1 MKQLLFLLLPLCLL
15 LASCRAGATEPE
27 QLYLV
32 SAVGFDRTEDGLRV
46 VTEVPLTREN
56 EADKM
61 EVRVFEG
68 TGTTLAD
75 AMDDL
80 RSGLGKKL
88 FFGHCAVAVIGDRVS
103 GDTLR
108 AVLDFLTDGEIPLS
122 VTVVSAPDA
131 RELLARGSLSAPA
144 AGYEIPD
151 ILRLRMRE
159 GGISVRCRV
168 YEIAAQGSVFSLP
181 RFLPND
187 PENAEADRFAG
198 ERAFREWKAV
208 DE

>member
-1 MKQLLFLLLPLCLL
+1 MKRLLFLLLPLCLTL
-15 LASCRAGATEPE
+15 VSCRAGATEPE

-32 SAVGFDRTEDGLRV
+32 SAVGFDRTEAGLRV

-68 TGTTLAD
+68 TGATLAD
-75 AMDDL
+75 AMNDL

-88 FFGHCAVAVIGDRVS
+88 FFGHCAVAVIGDLIS
-103 GDTLR
+103 GDALR
-108 AVLDFLTDGEIPLS
+108 EVLDYLTNGDLPLS
-122 VTVVSAPDA
+122 LTVVSAPDA

-151 ILRLRMRE
+151 ILRLRIRE
-159 GGISVRCRV
+159 NGISARCRV
-168 YEIAAQGSVFSLP
+168 YEIAAQGSAFSLP
-181 RFLPND
+181 RFLPNA
-187 PENAEADRFAG
+187 PENAEADHFAG
-198 ERAFREWKAV
+198 ERTYREWKAV